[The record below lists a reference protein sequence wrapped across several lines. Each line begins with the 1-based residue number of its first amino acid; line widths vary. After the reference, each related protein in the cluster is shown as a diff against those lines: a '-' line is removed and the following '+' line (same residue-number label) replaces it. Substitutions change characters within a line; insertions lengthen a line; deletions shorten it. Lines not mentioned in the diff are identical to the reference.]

1 MDINEFVK
9 GLNDPRLKESIRKLG
24 STTEGQK
31 ILGSITPQD
40 RQNLLKQLGNLNA
53 SGITNEMLIR
63 QINNNPNI
71 LNQLNNII
79 NKKR

>member
-1 MDINEFVK
+1 MDVNEFVK
-9 GLNDPRLKESIRKLG
+9 GLNDPRLKESIRRLG
-24 STTEGQK
+24 NTPEGQK
-31 ILGSITPQD
+31 ILSSITPQD
-40 RQNLLKQLGNLNA
+40 KQNLLRQLGSLNA
-53 SGITNEMLIR
+53 SGITNDMLIR

>member
-24 STTEGQK
+24 STPEGQK